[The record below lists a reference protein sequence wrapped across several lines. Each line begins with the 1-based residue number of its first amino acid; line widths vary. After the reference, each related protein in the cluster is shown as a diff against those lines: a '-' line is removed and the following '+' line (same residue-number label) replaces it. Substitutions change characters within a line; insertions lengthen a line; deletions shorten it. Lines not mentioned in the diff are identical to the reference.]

1 MSKATFDIDPE
12 LQSKVKGSQIVPSG
26 TMEEKVTKVAYRST
40 GTTHSSIPEGTTHS
54 SVQQQERSTSIQT
67 RNKQQPRVQQDLQT
81 THPDQYS
88 NQQLRGTIRKNH

>member
-40 GTTHSSIPEGTTHS
+40 GTTHSS
-54 SVQQQERSTSIQT
+54 VQQQYCYRYS
-67 RNKQQPRVQQDLQT
+67 NKQEELYSTVLRTVLQQIDWY
-81 THPDQYS
+81 H
-88 NQQLRGTIRKNH
+88 

>member
-40 GTTHSSIPEGTTHS
+40 G
-54 SVQQQERSTSIQT
+54 QQEPHTVPYQKEPHT
-67 RNKQQPRVQQDLQT
+67 VP
-81 THPDQYS
+81 YS
-88 NQQLRGTIRKNH
+88 NSTATGTATSRKNYTVQYYVLYYSK

>member
-54 SVQQQERSTSIQT
+54 SVQQGSRVNSTATS
-67 RNKQQPRVQQDLQT
+67 
-81 THPDQYS
+81 
-88 NQQLRGTIRKNH
+88 RKNYTVQYYVLYYSK

>member
-54 SVQQQERSTSIQT
+54 SVQQQYCYRYS
-67 RNKQQPRVQQDLQT
+67 NKQEELYSTTYCTTANRLVPLILTNQPSNLQQ
-81 THPDQYS
+81 
-88 NQQLRGTIRKNH
+88 

>member
-54 SVQQQERSTSIQT
+54 SVQQQYCYRYS
-67 RNKQQPRVQQDLQT
+67 NKQEELYSTVLRTVLQQIDWY
-81 THPDQYS
+81 H
-88 NQQLRGTIRKNH
+88 